1 MVKEVKTR
9 EGSLIFSE
17 WKTGDPKFMWCRE
30 LTNTGKDESDHGAGI
45 VLLCFDDQWSIRFFS
60 NLLHMVVDAY
70 NIMYPYGKKYAS
82 PEEAKE
88 DVDKFLFRV
97 NSLKLF
103 L

>member
-1 MVKEVKTR
+1 
-9 EGSLIFSE
+9 
-17 WKTGDPKFMWCRE
+17 
-30 LTNTGKDESDHGAGI
+30 
-45 VLLCFDDQWSIRFFS
+45 
-60 NLLHMVVDAY
+60 MVVDAY